1 MPVKDIMTA
10 QPVTVGPEA
19 TLAKARELLERYHIH
34 HLLVETD
41 GQVVGILSEGDILR
55 NVSPYAN
62 TPAETARDQ
71 FTLNKKVH
79 QVMRRRPPTVTADA
93 PVAAAAKIILDNSI
107 TCVPVVNGQ
116 GLLVGIVSWKDLLR
130 FALQR

>member
-1 MPVKDIMTA
+1 MPVKTIMTA
-10 QPVTVGPEA
+10 NPVTVSPDA
-19 TLAKARELLERYHIH
+19 TLARARELLERYNIH

-41 GQVVGILSEGDILR
+41 QRVVGIVSEGDILR

-79 QVMRRRPPTVTADA
+79 QVMHRRPPTVTADA
-93 PVAAAAKIILDNSI
+93 PVSAAAKIILENNI
-107 TCVPVVNGQ
+107 TCVPVVNEQ

-130 FALQR
+130 FALER